1 MQKTL
6 SLLALLSPMIV
17 LGQVVE
23 NIWVCPGAE
32 VSLTCPGDSLNW
44 LLVQNGDT
52 AALDLESEG
61 ILIGNDELIISTF
74 SSTWFNQTLLGQS
87 YALSDS
93 GIIECGFL
101 FHEFEIE
108 PLLTLSVLPE
118 EQLCNGEL
126 VEADVE
132 LPALPSADLSWVSV
146 GVVDLGDSGST
157 VFSDSVIFELSADA
171 SIAVD
176 VEAIGAYCPTFA
188 LTAEVDALPE
198 LLAPQIQ
205 ASEEFLCF
213 QNEGIEIS
221 ISSEASGG
229 QGSFVYTWQQLQQ
242 DNWENLGHED
252 TLFVAALP
260 PGIYEFRC
268 LATNDCGDVLSE
280 VASVAVLEQV
290 QAPVITSSSDSI
302 CFSNQGVNLSTI
314 EGATGGNGEFEY
326 FWDKLLLEE
335 WVQVATGDIYDTGA
349 LVSGV
354 HSYRLRANS
363 SCGTTNSTVN
373 DIWVFDEQIAPTIE
387 LVSSDTLCFSNEG
400 ALVNLLAPAQGGSPN
415 SASFWVV
422 SDENG
427 ISQFPDEAGDWVTD
441 VLGVSTNIQYLNEN
455 ECGVTLSNEI
465 DIAVLEPFIGA
476 EILSN
481 VSSQDGVCN
490 GSNFD
495 VFEWDNSPSGG
506 SEQFIVEWIAL
517 MDEAIIQSQSGGD
530 SFMIQSAAEEDLEIR
545 LSVVDTLGCGQSLS
559 TLDVEVFDP
568 IVAPMIYSPIS
579 DTVCAV
585 NEGLEVFVGVS
596 PGGGGEENLT
606 WWNVEQE
613 GETTQFSYEEAGA
626 FTLEELESTLTVW
639 LSNEN
644 VCADSQ
650 SDSLTFE
657 VLPEMTAPVIATSQ
671 ELFPLCFGQDSPPF
685 YIVSSPLG
693 ATNEWSLEWVQ
704 ETPSFEAVVDESLDS
719 FSLPDQTVSSSL
731 TLFAES
737 VFGCGTVM
745 SNVIDIPVLAAL
757 ESGDLSSNQ
766 LICFGAEPDELS
778 STEFSG
784 GSGDVEY
791 AWHLIS
797 SGDTSIVTTPNGTY
811 NLGPLIDSMAVV
823 LEVIDSY
830 GCGSVFSNQVAIDV
844 LPALETPLIG
854 LSDAD
859 TLCWQGGIGLSA
871 VGFAAY
877 PWLDLQWSSSPNQSA
892 VTSGVGEYEIEVTQ
906 LDTSTVFSL
915 TVSSS
920 YGCGSVEA
928 IPVEVPVFHELMA
941 GTIGHD
947 LQPEFESA
955 FCFGDTLSQVYN
967 VEPPQGGSMQWQVDW
982 VVFNQVGQ
990 EIFVETASDSISP
1003 FFLNESIQIV
1013 RRTTDLLGCGSL
1025 LSNEIDIA
1033 VYDSLA
1039 WELSL
1044 EGIELC
1050 DNESFSE
1057 FTVSAVGGGETFEY
1071 QWQSTDAVLD
1081 LTEIAGG
1088 SLSGVVPNE
1097 SASFWVQAN
1106 SLNGCGEISSDTV
1119 DVFVA
1124 EALLPSTISAALEEI
1139 CFGESVL
1146 IGTDENPSGGLGEF
1160 DLEWVQFD
1168 ASGVPVDSGEM
1179 SPDITVV
1186 GEGNDIV
1193 GFQRAT
1199 NSCGS
1204 VNSDTVFVVVNPTPA
1219 VPILSGNLEPCLGST
1234 NQSYTISSGWWLG
1247 LEYDWSIQGGEITS
1261 GETGPNLLID
1271 WDINP
1276 GLWGLQVE
1284 LIFQE
1289 TGCQSSH
1296 SFEINPSEEFSPP
1309 LTEVFKK
1316 LGQDI
1321 LISADSSE
1329 CAVYQWGAI
1338 DIASGEELIFSGQ
1351 NAQYIILDTFDTESY
1366 HYFVDITYT
1375 CVEFGDCS
1383 TRNFYNHVP
1392 FVSIEENQNDAVN
1405 VFPNPTSG
1413 LVRFDGLKK
1422 SVQWK
1427 LFSTNGEIWTQG
1439 TIGPGRGLD
1448 FSHLSTGLYF
1458 LQIDGKVCRLQILK

>member
-6 SLLALLSPMIV
+6 SLFALLSPMIV

-32 VSLTCPGDSLNW
+32 VSLTCSGDSLNW
-44 LLVQNGDT
+44 LLVQDGDT

-61 ILIGNDELIISTF
+61 ILIGNDGLIISTF
-74 SSTWFNQTLLGQS
+74 SSNWFNQTLLGQS

-146 GVVDLGDSGST
+146 GVVDIGDAGST
-157 VFSDSVIFELSADA
+157 VFSDSVIFEMSADA

-176 VEAIGAYCPTFA
+176 VEAIGAFCPTFELA
-188 LTAEVDALPE
+188 AEVNAFPE

-205 ASEEFLCF
+205 ASEESLCF
-213 QNEGIEIS
+213 QNDGTEIF

-229 QGSFVYTWQQLQQ
+229 QGSFVYTWQRWQQ

-252 TLFVAALP
+252 TLFVATLP
-260 PGIYEFRC
+260 PGLYEFRC

-280 VASVAVLEQV
+280 VVSVEVLEQV
-290 QAPVITSSSDSI
+290 QAPVIMSSSDSI
-302 CFSNQGVNLSTI
+302 CFSNQGVNLSII

-335 WVQVATGDIYDTGA
+335 WVQVAAGEIYDTGA
-349 LVSGV
+349 LVSGL
-354 HSYRLRANS
+354 HSYRLRASS

-373 DIWVFDEQIAPTIE
+373 DIWVFDEQTAPIIE
-387 LVSSDTLCFSNEG
+387 LVSSDTLCSNNEG
-400 ALVNLLAPAQGGSPN
+400 VLVNLIVPSQGGAPN

-427 ISQFPDEAGDWVTD
+427 TSQFPDEAGDWVTD

-455 ECGVTLSNEI
+455 ECGVTLSNE
-465 DIAVLEPFIGA
+465 
-476 EILSN
+476 
-481 VSSQDGVCN
+481 
-490 GSNFD
+490 
-495 VFEWDNSPSGG
+495 
-506 SEQFIVEWIAL
+506 
-517 MDEAIIQSQSGGD
+517 
-530 SFMIQSAAEEDLEIR
+530 
-545 LSVVDTLGCGQSLS
+545 LGI
-559 TLDVEVFDP
+559 T
-568 IVAPMIYSPIS
+568 
-579 DTVCAV
+579 
-585 NEGLEVFVGVS
+585 
-596 PGGGGEENLT
+596 
-606 WWNVEQE
+606 
-613 GETTQFSYEEAGA
+613 
-626 FTLEELESTLTVW
+626 
-639 LSNEN
+639 
-644 VCADSQ
+644 
-650 SDSLTFE
+650 

-745 SNVIDIPVLAAL
+745 SNVIDIPVLAEL

-766 LICFGAEPDELS
+766 LICFGAEPEELS

-784 GSGDVEY
+784 GSGDVDY
-791 AWHLIS
+791 AWYLIS
-797 SGDTSIVTTPNGTY
+797 LGDTSIVTTPNGTY

-844 LPALETPLIG
+844 LPALETPSID
-854 LSDAD
+854 LSDTD
-859 TLCWQGGIGLSA
+859 TLCWQDDIGLSA
-871 VGFAAY
+871 AGFAAY
-877 PWLDLQWSSSPNQSA
+877 PWLNLQWSSWPNQSSA
-892 VTSGVGEYEIEVTQ
+892 MSGVEEYEIEVTE

-915 TVSSS
+915 VVSSS

-928 IPVEVPVFHELMA
+928 IPVEVPVFNELMA
-941 GTIGHD
+941 GTIGNA

-967 VEPPQGGSMQWQVDW
+967 VEPPQGGSMHWQVDW

-1003 FFLNESIQIV
+1003 FVLNESIQIV
-1013 RRTTDLLGCGSL
+1013 RRTTDLLGCGTL

-1044 EGIELC
+1044 VGIELC
-1050 DNESFSE
+1050 DNEAFSE
-1057 FTVSAVGGGETFEY
+1057 FTVSAVGGGEAFEY
-1071 QWQSTDAVLD
+1071 EWQSTDAVLD
-1081 LTEIAGG
+1081 LTQITGG
-1088 SLSGVVPNE
+1088 SLSGVLPHE

-1124 EALLPSTISAALEEI
+1124 EALVPSIISAALDEI
-1139 CFGESVL
+1139 CFGEPVL

-1160 DLEWVQFD
+1160 DLEWVQID
-1168 ASGVPVDSGEM
+1168 ASGMPVDSGEM

-1186 GEGNDIV
+1186 GEGIDIF

-1204 VNSDTVFVVVNPTPA
+1204 VNSDTVFIVVNPIPS
-1219 VPILSGNLEPCLGST
+1219 VPTLSGNLEPCLGST

-1271 WDINP
+1271 WDVNP
-1276 GLWGLQVE
+1276 GLWGLEVE
-1284 LIFQE
+1284 LVFQE

-1309 LTEVFKK
+1309 LTEVLKK

-1351 NAQYIILDTFDTESY
+1351 NAQYVILDTFDTESY
-1366 HYFVDITYT
+1366 HYFVDIAYA
-1375 CVEFGDCS
+1375 CAEFGDCS

-1392 FVSIEENQNDAVN
+1392 FVSIDENQNDAVD

-1413 LVRFDGLKK
+1413 LVRFGGLKK

-1427 LFSTNGEIWTQG
+1427 LFSTSGEIWTQG
-1439 TIGPGRGLD
+1439 TIGPGGGLD
-1448 FSHLSTGLYF
+1448 FSHLSAGLY
-1458 LQIDGKVCRLQILK
+1458 LLRIDGKVCRLQILK